1 MSSSLAGAKMD
12 ARGREDPVEM
22 VAGLCGLEVRAVIL
36 WPGRCRAAAAMASE
50 RFPQA
55 GSPSSH
61 LFRMRASVLKEEGGT
76 LRRAQP
82 GLLTPEPDLQNFLAS
97 ARSWA
102 SRLSEPIFPELGLCA
117 WSSLTCSEV
126 NGVWCTQVGGQPAVF
141 IPRF

>member
-12 ARGREDPVEM
+12 TRGREDPVEI

-36 WPGRCRAAAAMASE
+36 WPGRCRGALAMASE

-61 LFRMRASVLKEEGGT
+61 LFRMRASVLKDVRGGT

-82 GLLTPEPDLQNFLAS
+82 GLLTPEPDLQNFLAL
-97 ARSWA
+97 ARSWLLGCR
-102 SRLSEPIFPELGLCA
+102 SPFSLRWVFVLGLR
-117 WSSLTCSEV
+117 LLV
-126 NGVWCTQVGGQPAVF
+126 L
-141 IPRF
+141 R